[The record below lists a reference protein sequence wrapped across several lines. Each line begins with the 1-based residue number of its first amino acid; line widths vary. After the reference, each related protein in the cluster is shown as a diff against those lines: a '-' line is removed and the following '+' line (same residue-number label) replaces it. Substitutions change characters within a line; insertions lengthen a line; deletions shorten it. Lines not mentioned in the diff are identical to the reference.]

1 MDAVGF
7 RLSFTPLAG
16 VLFTVPSRYSA
27 LSVTTSRLP
36 WRVGPP
42 ASHGLARGPWYSRS
56 RPPGQ
61 APAIPDSHRL
71 WCAIPDASGRSPRH
85 AAEDAPSAAGLTTP
99 STQRVHA
106 WHVLGLGSGPF
117 RSPLLRAVF
126 RFLRLLRC
134 FSSPGALPP
143 ATTGGCP
150 AMLDG
155 LPHSETDGSP
165 AGCASPSLSL
175 LARVLHRLVVPRHP
189 PTAHHVLPGLW
200 LSSAAHAWCA
210 DSVPGTTALVAPF
223 PYLLFAR
230 YSMQL
235 FRCDSARLRPLT
247 CDLCWRRPPVGWTS
261 TGIALEVPEHAA
273 MRDCV
278 EACAP

>member
-7 RLSFTPLAG
+7 RLCFTPLAG

-36 WRVGPP
+36 WRVVPP
-42 ASHGLARGPWYSRS
+42 ASHGLARGPWYSRWQ
-56 RPPGQ
+56 PPARA
-61 APAIPDSHRL
+61 APVPDCHRL
-71 WCAIPDASGRSPRH
+71 WCAVPGASGGGR
-85 AAEDAPSAAGLTTP
+85 AQGDGQAGPSAGLTTP
-99 STQRVHA
+99 IPQRLPP
-106 WHVLGLGSGPF
+106 WHGIGLGSGPF

-126 RFLRLLRC
+126 RVLRLLRC

-143 ATTGGCP
+143 ARTGGCP
-150 AMLDG
+150 AVLDG

-200 LSSAAHAWCA
+200 LSSTTIHLNN
-210 DSVPGTTALVAPF
+210 SVS
-223 PYLLFAR
+223 R
-230 YSMQL
+230 
-235 FRCDSARLRPLT
+235 
-247 CDLCWRRPPVGWTS
+247 
-261 TGIALEVPEHAA
+261 
-273 MRDCV
+273 
-278 EACAP
+278 